1 MEKCPCGSQK
11 SYLECCE
18 PLIRWKADS
27 STPEQLMRARYSAY
41 VKEKIDFILN
51 TTIEEKRKE
60 CDEQAIR
67 NWSVKSIWHQLE
79 ILSTKDGTSQD
90 NEGIVEF
97 IAHYTE
103 GGIRKNLHE
112 RAFFKKVEGKWYY
125 VDGEIQKPKPFIRSA
140 DKISRNAPC
149 PCGSGRKYKKCC
161 ASDASA

>member
-1 MEKCPCGSQK
+1 MEKCPCGSEK
-11 SYLECCE
+11 PYLECCE
-18 PLIRWKADS
+18 PIITLKADY

-41 VKEKIDFILN
+41 AKGNIDFVLN

-67 NWSVKSIWHQLE
+67 NWSEKSIWHQLE
-79 ILSTKDGTSQD
+79 ILGTKDGAPQD
-90 NEGIVEF
+90 SEGIVEF

-112 RAFFKKVEGKWYY
+112 KALFKKVDGKWYY
-125 VDGEIQKPKPFIRSA
+125 VDGEIHKPKPFIRSA
-140 DKISRNAPC
+140 DKVSRNSPC